1 MTDIFAGI
9 DISKDYL
16 DVHIR
21 PHATTLRV
29 PRDHAGLEDL
39 IAKLKDAGTS
49 LAVME
54 ATGGFETTV
63 ASALAAAGLP
73 VAVVN
78 PRQIRD
84 FARATGTLA
93 KTDALDA
100 KLIAHFAEAI
110 RPPVRPLT
118 NEDALVLGE
127 LVARRRQVVEMMTA
141 ERNRKRTVRD
151 KRVAKRIDRH
161 LVLLQK
167 ELTEIEA
174 DIDDGI
180 RRSPAWREKEV
191 LFQSVPG
198 VGKNL
203 ARTLIADMPEIGT
216 LDRRAV
222 AMLAGVA
229 PINRDSGTMRG
240 RRSIRGG
247 RASVRT
253 ALYMAAL
260 VASRFN
266 PVLKDFYRRL
276 LAAGKPKKLAITALM
291 RKLLTILNAIARD
304 QKPWQPA

>member
-1 MTDIFAGI
+1 MTDIVAGI
-9 DISKDYL
+9 DIAKEFL

-21 PHATTLRV
+21 PTAATLRV

-39 IAKLKDAGTS
+39 IAKLKDADVS
-49 LAVME
+49 LVVME

-63 ASALAAAGLP
+63 ACALGAARLP

-93 KTDALDA
+93 KTDAIDA
-100 KLIAHFAEAI
+100 RIIAHFAEAI
-110 RPPVRPLT
+110 RPPVRPLAD
-118 NEDALVLGE
+118 EDALVLGE

-141 ERNRKRTVRD
+141 ERNRRRNVRD

-161 LVLLQK
+161 LALLQK
-167 ELTEIEA
+167 ELTEIET

-180 RRSPAWREKEV
+180 RRSPIWHEKEQ

-203 ARTLIADMPEIGT
+203 ARTLIAEMPELGA

-229 PINRDSGTMRG
+229 PVNCDSGTMRG
-240 RRSIRGG
+240 RRTIRGG
-247 RASVRT
+247 RAHVRT

-276 LAAGKPKKLAITALM
+276 LDAGKPKKLALTALM

-304 QKPWQPA
+304 RKPWQNA